1 MKYPVLLI
9 LFLLSDVCRADE
21 PYTLLS
27 PEKQEMLRLEREA
40 YEAEHEKLRTNWI
53 APLNLSG
60 TYDYDRSAQGEF
72 FSTTE
77 TVSGS
82 ITQDIFRSGGI
93 TYQIAYADA
102 KKERESL
109 SRQKEIALL
118 NRQLFISILE
128 YRKALF
134 EKEQTALKL
143 KNKEIEVAIKRHLF
157 DAGKADITEL
167 NNALMEKS
175 AELKSLAAIEYSIA
189 EQRYEIA
196 KISDVAADSFEL
208 PRFELIDRKAYLDE
222 ELDLRYTRA
231 NTQTQ
236 RYAYEVTASD
246 YLPSIALNAALGY
259 RRYDPKERTGDYDG
273 HYYNTGISLTL
284 PLSYNASS
292 TVQEARALYL
302 KEAASVADK
311 RRSLEGSYA
320 QAVEKIK
327 SFEETIALIRRNLSL
342 YDDLI
347 GAIRSGVEAGTKTGY
362 DLQTLQ
368 NSRSIEEFDI
378 RIYEIDIQIELAKLH
393 FALNPSKELP

>member
-1 MKYPVLLI
+1 MKYPVLLN
-9 LFLLSDVCRADE
+9 LLLLSQIGHADE
-21 PYTLLS
+21 PYALLS
-27 PEKQEMLRLEREA
+27 QEKQEMLRLEREA
-40 YEAEHEKLRTNWI
+40 YEAEHEKLRTDWI
-53 APLNLSG
+53 APLNLNG
-60 TYDYDRSAQGEF
+60 AYDYDRSAQGGF

-77 TVSGS
+77 NVSGS
-82 ITQDIFRSGGI
+82 IAQDIFRSGGI
-93 TYQIAYADA
+93 TYRIAYADA

-109 SRQKEIALL
+109 SRQKEIAEL
-118 NRQLFISILE
+118 NRQLFVSLLE

-134 EKEQTALKL
+134 QKEQTLLKL
-143 KNKEIEVAIKRHLF
+143 RNKEIEVIIKRHLF

-167 NNALMEKS
+167 NNALMAQS
-175 AELKSLAAIEYSIA
+175 AELKSLAGLEYSIA

-196 KISDVAADSFEL
+196 KISNLSPDSFEL
-208 PRFELIDRKAYLDE
+208 PRFERIDKQAYVE
-222 ELDLRYTRA
+222 EQLDLRYARA

-259 RRYDPKERTGDYDG
+259 RRYDPRDRAGEYDG
-273 HYYNTGISLTL
+273 HYYNTGVSVTL
-284 PLSYNASS
+284 PLAYNASS

-311 RRSLEGSYA
+311 RRALDGTYA
-320 QAVEKIK
+320 QAVEKIR

-368 NSRSIEEFDI
+368 NSRSIEEYDI
-378 RIYEIDIQIELAKLH
+378 RVYEINIQIELAKLH
-393 FALNPSKELP
+393 FALNPAKELP